1 MPKLQPDPTLATLPN
16 GVRVVALRLPQ
27 LQSASVSV
35 FVRSGSAH
43 ESRPLNGISHVIEHM
58 VFKGTAERDCRSIN
72 LDAERLGA
80 EVNAHTDKD
89 HTAFHMRGLGRD
101 APAFVRMLGDI
112 VRHASFPEDELA
124 RERQVLLH
132 EYTEDEEDPVSEAFR
147 LFDRACYGW
156 HPLAQPVIGSRGNIE
171 RFSRADLVGH
181 VARQYSG
188 ANLVVG
194 AAGDVDPAQIVS
206 EVEAVFGSM
215 PAGGANL
222 IAAPAWN
229 GGLKSRQMP
238 GSSQT
243 HAVIGF
249 SIPPLQH
256 EDPACALAAALFGE
270 GMSSPLLDQ
279 LRERRG
285 LVYHAAC
292 SADVVDQ
299 GGQFVVEMSTSPT
312 QLDECLT
319 QLMRLLATQAE
330 GVDAVDLERA
340 RNQLIVRRLRD
351 SERAGRRLEAA
362 ALDLLVRGALR
373 PPDEWA
379 ARIAAAT
386 ADEVSAV
393 FRRLLASPVAAALTG
408 SVGRGVAAR
417 SRATL
422 GLGEA

>member
-1 MPKLQPDPTLATLPN
+1 M
-16 GVRVVALRLPQ
+16 
-27 LQSASVSV
+27 
-35 FVRSGSAH
+35 
-43 ESRPLNGISHVIEHM
+43 
-58 VFKGTAERDCRSIN
+58 
-72 LDAERLGA
+72 
-80 EVNAHTDKD
+80 
-89 HTAFHMRGLGRD
+89 
-101 APAFVRMLGDI
+101 
-112 VRHASFPEDELA
+112 
-124 RERQVLLH
+124 
-132 EYTEDEEDPVSEAFR
+132 
-147 LFDRACYGW
+147 
-156 HPLAQPVIGSRGNIE
+156 
-171 RFSRADLVGH
+171 GH

-188 ANLVVG
+188 ANLVLG
-194 AAGDVDPAQIVS
+194 AAGDVDPARIVR
-206 EVEAVFGSM
+206 EAEAAFGSM
-215 PAGGANL
+215 PAGSANR
-222 IAAPAWN
+222 IEAPAWI

-243 HAVIGF
+243 HAVVGYA
-249 SIPPLQH
+249 IPPLQH

-299 GGQFVVEMSTSPT
+299 GGQFVVEMSTSPA

-319 QLMRLLATQAE
+319 QLMRLLAAQAE

-340 RNQLIVRRLRD
+340 RNQLVVRHLRD
-351 SERAGRRLEAA
+351 RERAGRRLEAA

-373 PPDEWA
+373 PPGEWA
-379 ARIAAAT
+379 ARLAAVSAE
-386 ADEVSAV
+386 EVGAV

-422 GLGEA
+422 GLGDAAPDQA

>member
-1 MPKLQPDPTLATLPN
+1 MSDLHPDTTLATLPN
-16 GVRVVALRLPQ
+16 GVRVVALRLPH

-43 ESRPLNGISHVIEHM
+43 ESRPLNGVSHVIEHM
-58 VFKGTAERDCRSIN
+58 MFKGTATRDCRRIN

-89 HTAFHMRGLGRD
+89 HTAFHMRGLGRH
-101 APAFVRMLGDI
+101 AVLFVRMLGDI
-112 VRHASFPEDELA
+112 VRNASFPEDEFE

-132 EYTEDEEDPVSEAFR
+132 EYTEDDEDPVSEAFR
-147 LFDRACYGW
+147 LFDRACWGW

-188 ANLVVG
+188 TNLVVG
-194 AAGDVDPAQIVS
+194 AAGHVDPDEIVR
-206 EVEAVFGSM
+206 EVEAAFGSM
-215 PAGGANL
+215 APGAPNL
-222 IAAPAWN
+222 IAAPTWI
-229 GGLKSRQMP
+229 GGLKTRQLP

-243 HAVIGF
+243 HAVVGYPIA
-249 SIPPLQH
+249 PLQH
-256 EDPACALAAALFGE
+256 EDPASALAAAMFGE
-270 GMSSPLLDQ
+270 GMNSPLLDQ

-299 GGQFVVEMSTSPT
+299 GGQFVIEVSTSPE

-319 QLMRLLATQAE
+319 QLMRLLAEQAA

-340 RNQLIVRRLRD
+340 RNQLSVRRLRD
-351 SERAGRRLEAA
+351 DENAGRRLETA

-373 PPDEWA
+373 PPGEWA
-379 ARIAAAT
+379 GRLAAVT
-386 ADEVSAV
+386 ADEVRSV
-393 FRRLLASPVAAALTG
+393 FQRLLQAGAAAALTG

-422 GLGEA
+422 GL